1 MDQVGQVPKLVRIV
15 EQGLHSSSWLSSATG
30 RYGAEAVGVTP
41 RPRHLQSGSR
51 RSTVTAPSGA
61 AKGEWAVMEDRI
73 IQAFKH
79 IDALRVDEP
88 LLDVLHRRLI
98 AELFGDGD
106 SVAAILEPDFKLVVH
121 SAGNTSTLP
130 ADTVAA
136 GVQAQRSAGTLLW
149 TEFDELVVDGQLVAG
164 SGTFCTLKIAG
175 HSLTTMPVAIF
186 LRFTASRMASE
197 LAYMGGHSAATAVAP
212 DDMPSI
218 ERLRAQLKPESN
230 A

>member
-1 MDQVGQVPKLVRIV
+1 
-15 EQGLHSSSWLSSATG
+15 
-30 RYGAEAVGVTP
+30 
-41 RPRHLQSGSR
+41 
-51 RSTVTAPSGA
+51 
-61 AKGEWAVMEDRI
+61 MEDRI

-88 LLDVLHRRLI
+88 LLDILYRRLI

-106 SVAAILEPDFKLVVH
+106 SVTAMLEPDFRLVVH
-121 SAGNTSTLP
+121 SAGNTTTLP
-130 ADTVAA
+130 ADTVTA
-136 GVQAQRSAGTLLW
+136 GVRAQQSAGTLIW

-164 SGTFCTLKIAG
+164 CGTFCSLKIG
-175 HSLTTMPVAIF
+175 GQSLTTMPVAIF

-218 ERLRAQLKPESN
+218 EGLRAQLDPGRN